1 MHLIHIFGLIDN
13 VVVPTS
19 NEGKI
24 PRNLICFSCVLEHAN
39 FLHKKKKKKK
49 KKRVKVIDLMLII
62 IYKCRNSI
70 SADMTPN

>member
-49 KKRVKVIDLMLII
+49 TKSES
-62 IYKCRNSI
+62 Y
-70 SADMTPN
+70 